1 MTNNNLA
8 TKDDLKLL
16 EDRIVHKIEQKF
28 DQKID
33 QKIEEFAGQI
43 MSATVKGFGEVNGR
57 LDKVENRLDKV
68 ENRLDKVENR
78 LDGVEEGLD
87 EVKTKITDLKY
98 DVNNLKTDSPS
109 KAEFQNHERRISHL
123 EKATFPHQS
132 A

>member
-68 ENRLDKVENR
+68 ENRLD
-78 LDGVEEGLD
+78 GVEEGLD

>member
-57 LDKVENRLDKV
+57 LDKVENRLD
-68 ENRLDKVENR
+68 
-78 LDGVEEGLD
+78 GVEEGLD